1 MTDEIK
7 KQMISDMQDIAD
19 EIEEMYRELVAQEHV
34 P

>member
-19 EIEEMYRELVAQEHV
+19 EIEEMYRELVQHDT
-34 P
+34 

>member
-19 EIEEMYRELVAQEHV
+19 EIEEMYRELVQPEA
-34 P
+34 